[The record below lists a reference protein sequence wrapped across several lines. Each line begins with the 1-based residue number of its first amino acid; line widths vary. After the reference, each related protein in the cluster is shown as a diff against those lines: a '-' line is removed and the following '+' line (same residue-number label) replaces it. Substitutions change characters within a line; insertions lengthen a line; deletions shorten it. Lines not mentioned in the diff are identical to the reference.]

1 MAAKTDDS
9 DKAPVFRT
17 IDEGLSPTPLFVKD
31 DPPAETKK
39 TDRKAKL
46 RFWRSQ
52 ATNLW
57 DDSVLDARDAFTD
70 EPARYETNSDIDSRL
85 TLKILIIGIALV
97 FVVALI
103 AWYMPHSQGKTPD
116 KSLDLSAEKHLQ
128 VLPGAEPVALPIKD
142 VTSVSGIPDGYDN
155 ANLAGLA
162 TDGREN
168 TAWRTASLRSA
179 ILTGGRG
186 YGLSLNLGDA
196 PVQVRRV
203 SITTAAQGGQLEL
216 RSTTADNPAGGKLLA
231 KSSLRSPTI
240 FDLPK
245 PIQTKNLVLWCTELP
260 KAPGGANRLMI
271 SEVTVLG

>member
-1 MAAKTDDS
+1 MAAKTDGGN
-9 DKAPVFRT
+9 KAPVFRT

-31 DPPAETKK
+31 EPPAETKK
-39 TDRKAKL
+39 SRRKAKL

-70 EPARYETNSDIDSRL
+70 EPARYETNSDMDSRL
-85 TLKILIIGIALV
+85 TLKILLIGISIV

-103 AWYMPHSQGKTPD
+103 GWFMPHSQGKTPD
-116 KSLDLSAEKHLQ
+116 KTLDLSPEKHLQ
-128 VLPGAEPVALPIKD
+128 VLPAVEPVALPIKD
-142 VTSVSGIPDGYDN
+142 VASVSGIPDGYDN

-162 TDGREN
+162 TDGRED

-179 ILTGGRG
+179 KLTGGRG
-186 YGLSLNLGDA
+186 YGLSLSLGDV
-196 PVQVRRV
+196 PVKVRRV

-216 RSTTADNPAGGKLLA
+216 RNTTADNPAGGKLLA
-231 KSSLRSPTI
+231 TASLGSPTI

-260 KAPGGANRLMI
+260 KAPGGTNRLMI